1 LEKLK
6 SENVTFFDL
15 PEICFF
21 KPSISLEFDGENIH
35 STIELPSDFWK
46 EIEKTELP
54 KLANTTCAVIPQI
67 SKEKYL
73 ENVKTIQN
81 HIIEGNTYESNF
93 CQAYSGT
100 FENWDPISTYF
111 KLNELS

>member
-1 LEKLK
+1 
-6 SENVTFFDL
+6 
-15 PEICFF
+15 
-21 KPSISLEFDGENIH
+21 SLEFDGENIH
-35 STIELPSDFWK
+35 STIELPSGFWK

-54 KLANTTCAVIPQI
+54 KLANTTCAVFPQI

-73 ENVKTIQN
+73 GNVKTIQN

-111 KLNELS
+111 KLNELSPMPFSALFKAKSQWLVSASPER